1 MNIVLTGFMATGK
14 TEISKAIS
22 EISKYN
28 LVDTDDMIVEQEGIT
43 INEIFDKCGE
53 EYFRK
58 TECEVI
64 KKAAEMKNVVI
75 ATGGGVVQQNMK
87 ISIFNLSPDFQLYRT
102 QRIALEYAIIHQK
115 RFVDRKPFLIAIED
129 LILGQH
135 LHKFRM
141 SEMYLM
147 KRGRKNQ
154 KKRDRQNARL
164 SDENSR
170 TKKRDKCRK

>member
-75 ATGGGVVQQNMK
+75 ATGGGVVLNEQNIENLRK
-87 ISIFNLSPDFQLYRT
+87 TGVIFNLSPDFSVIRE
-102 QRIALEYAIIHQK
+102 RLEEA
-115 RFVDRKPFLIAIED
+115 RFDDRKPFYDNCDYKIKVIHGRTPRSYAME
-129 LILGQH
+129 ILEIMESSQGAGKQ
-135 LHKFRM
+135 
-141 SEMYLM
+141 
-147 KRGRKNQ
+147 
-154 KKRDRQNARL
+154 
-164 SDENSR
+164 
-170 TKKRDKCRK
+170 

>member
-28 LVDTDDMIVEQEGIT
+28 LVDTDDMIVEQEEIT

-75 ATGGGVVQQNMK
+75 ATGGGVVLNEQN
-87 ISIFNLSPDFQLYRT
+87 IENL
-102 QRIALEYAIIHQK
+102 
-115 RFVDRKPFLIAIED
+115 RKQVLFLICRPI
-129 LILGQH
+129 
-135 LHKFRM
+135 FRL
-141 SEMYLM
+141 YGNVL
-147 KRGRKNQ
+147 
-154 KKRDRQNARL
+154 KKQEKQDRF
-164 SDENSR
+164 
-170 TKKRDKCRK
+170 

>member
-75 ATGGGVVQQNMK
+75 ATGGGVVLNEQNIENLRK
-87 ISIFNLSPDFQLYRT
+87 TGVIFNLSPDFSVIRE
-102 QRIALEYAIIHQK
+102 RLEEARKTRPLLKRDSIENIKK
-115 RFVDRKPFLIAIED
+115 RFDDRKPFYDNCDYKIKVIHGRTPRSYAME
-129 LILGQH
+129 ILDI
-135 LHKFRM
+135 M
-141 SEMYLM
+141 ES
-147 KRGRKNQ
+147 
-154 KKRDRQNARL
+154 RQGA
-164 SDENSR
+164 E
-170 TKKRDKCRK
+170 KQ

>member
-64 KKAAEMKNVVI
+64 KKAAEMKNVENLRK
-75 ATGGGVVQQNMK
+75 TGV
-87 ISIFNLSPDFQLYRT
+87 IFNLSPDFSVIRE
-102 QRIALEYAIIHQK
+102 RLEEARKTRPLLKRDSIENIKK
-115 RFVDRKPFLIAIED
+115 RFDDRKPFYDNCDYKIKVIHGRTPRSYAME
-129 LILGQH
+129 ILEIMESSQGAGKQ
-135 LHKFRM
+135 
-141 SEMYLM
+141 
-147 KRGRKNQ
+147 
-154 KKRDRQNARL
+154 
-164 SDENSR
+164 
-170 TKKRDKCRK
+170 

>member
-28 LVDTDDMIVEQEGIT
+28 LVDTDDMIVEQEEIT

-75 ATGGGVVQQNMK
+75 ATGGGVVLNEQNIENLRK
-87 ISIFNLSPDFQLYRT
+87 TRKKRPLLKQDSIEN
-102 QRIALEYAIIHQK
+102 IKK
-115 RFVDRKPFLIAIED
+115 RFDDRKPFYDNCDYKINVIHGRTPRSYAME
-129 LILGQH
+129 ILEI
-135 LHKFRM
+135 M
-141 SEMYLM
+141 ES
-147 KRGRKNQ
+147 
-154 KKRDRQNARL
+154 RQGA
-164 SDENSR
+164 E
-170 TKKRDKCRK
+170 KQ

>member
-75 ATGGGVVQQNMK
+75 ATGGGVVLNKQNIDNLRK
-87 ISIFNLSPDFQLYRT
+87 GVIFNLSPDFSVIQERLKEARKT
-102 QRIALEYAIIHQK
+102 RPLLKHDSIENIKK
-115 RFVDRKPFLIAIED
+115 RFDDRKMFYDNCDYKIKVIHGRTPRSYAME
-129 LILGQH
+129 ILEIMESSQGAEKQ
-135 LHKFRM
+135 
-141 SEMYLM
+141 
-147 KRGRKNQ
+147 
-154 KKRDRQNARL
+154 
-164 SDENSR
+164 
-170 TKKRDKCRK
+170 

>member
-64 KKAAEMKNVVI
+64 K
-75 ATGGGVVQQNMK
+75 GGGVVLNEQNIENLRK
-87 ISIFNLSPDFQLYRT
+87 TGVIFNLSPDFSVIRE
-102 QRIALEYAIIHQK
+102 RLEEARKTRPLLKQDSIENIKK
-115 RFVDRKPFLIAIED
+115 RFDDRKPFYDNCDYKINVIHGRTPRSYAME
-129 LILGQH
+129 ILEI
-135 LHKFRM
+135 M
-141 SEMYLM
+141 ES
-147 KRGRKNQ
+147 
-154 KKRDRQNARL
+154 RQGA
-164 SDENSR
+164 E
-170 TKKRDKCRK
+170 KQ

>member
-64 KKAAEMKNVVI
+64 KKAAEMKNLRK
-75 ATGGGVVQQNMK
+75 TGV
-87 ISIFNLSPDFQLYRT
+87 IFNLSPDFSVIRE
-102 QRIALEYAIIHQK
+102 RLEEARKTRPLLKQDSIENIKK
-115 RFVDRKPFLIAIED
+115 RFDDRKPFYDNCDYKIKVIHGRTPRSYAME
-129 LILGQH
+129 ILEI
-135 LHKFRM
+135 M
-141 SEMYLM
+141 ES
-147 KRGRKNQ
+147 
-154 KKRDRQNARL
+154 RQGA
-164 SDENSR
+164 E
-170 TKKRDKCRK
+170 KQ

>member
-75 ATGGGVVQQNMK
+75 ATGGGVVLNEQK
-87 ISIFNLSPDFQLYRT
+87 ISEKQVL
-102 QRIALEYAIIHQK
+102 
-115 RFVDRKPFLIAIED
+115 FLICRPI
-129 LILGQH
+129 
-135 LHKFRM
+135 FRL
-141 SEMYLM
+141 YGNVL
-147 KRGRKNQ
+147 
-154 KKRDRQNARL
+154 KKQEKQDRF
-164 SDENSR
+164 
-170 TKKRDKCRK
+170 

>member
-28 LVDTDDMIVEQEGIT
+28 LVDTDDMIVEQEEIT

-64 KKAAEMKNVVI
+64 KK
-75 ATGGGVVQQNMK
+75 GV
-87 ISIFNLSPDFQLYRT
+87 IFNLSPDFSVIRE
-102 QRIALEYAIIHQK
+102 RLEEARKTRPLLKQDSIENIKK
-115 RFVDRKPFLIAIED
+115 RFDDRKPFYDNCDYKINVIHGRTPRSYAME
-129 LILGQH
+129 ILEI
-135 LHKFRM
+135 M
-141 SEMYLM
+141 ES
-147 KRGRKNQ
+147 
-154 KKRDRQNARL
+154 RQGA
-164 SDENSR
+164 E
-170 TKKRDKCRK
+170 KQ

>member
-64 KKAAEMKNVVI
+64 KKAAEKKNVVI
-75 ATGGGVVQQNMK
+75 APGGGVVLN
-87 ISIFNLSPDFQLYRT
+87 
-102 QRIALEYAIIHQK
+102 
-115 RFVDRKPFLIAIED
+115 
-129 LILGQH
+129 G
-135 LHKFRM
+135 
-141 SEMYLM
+141 
-147 KRGRKNQ
+147 Q
-154 KKRDRQNARL
+154 KKEYLRKTADIKKL
-164 SDENSR
+164 SQE
-170 TKKRDKCRK
+170 

>member
-64 KKAAEMKNVVI
+64 KKS
-75 ATGGGVVQQNMK
+75 GGNEK
-87 ISIFNLSPDFQLYRT
+87 CCYRN
-102 QRIALEYAIIHQK
+102 R
-115 RFVDRKPFLIAIED
+115 RR
-129 LILGQH
+129 
-135 LHKFRM
+135 RC
-141 SEMYLM
+141 
-147 KRGRKNQ
+147 
-154 KKRDRQNARL
+154 
-164 SDENSR
+164 
-170 TKKRDKCRK
+170 TK